1 MRYVPDHDL
10 HNHTAL
16 SPCSNDPR
24 QTKEAILAYALTN
37 GFRLVCVTDHAWDSK
52 VECPC
57 FNSWE
62 SVDFERA
69 RRVLPLPQSS
79 QCRFLMGCE
88 VDMNQFGT
96 VGISR
101 EEWDR
106 MDFVLLSTSHLN
118 LVDFTID
125 PRKTGDDALSR
136 KEYYKQRLHRLLER
150 EDIPFY
156 KTGLPHFTV
165 SLVCQKDPVG
175 YLELFGDGELKDIFT
190 KVRRRGM
197 GVELNFEPDR
207 YTRGELK
214 RILRPYGIAKEC
226 GCKFFF
232 GGDAHVPENFVGRR
246 EAFEKIINLLQL
258 EEKDKFP
265 FVAQKIA
272 RSDLE

>member
-1 MRYVPDHDL
+1 M
-10 HNHTAL
+10 
-16 SPCSNDPR
+16 
-24 QTKEAILAYALTN
+24 
-37 GFRLVCVTDHAWDSK
+37 
-52 VECPC
+52 
-57 FNSWE
+57 
-62 SVDFERA
+62 
-69 RRVLPLPQSS
+69 
-79 QCRFLMGCE
+79 
-88 VDMNQFGT
+88 
-96 VGISR
+96 
-101 EEWDR
+101 
-106 MDFVLLSTSHLN
+106 
-118 LVDFTID
+118 
-125 PRKTGDDALSR
+125 
-136 KEYYKQRLHRLLER
+136 LER

-214 RILRPYGIAKEC
+214 RILRPLWDRQGMRLQVLFWRGAS
-226 GCKFFF
+226 
-232 GGDAHVPENFVGRR
+232 HVPENFVGRR